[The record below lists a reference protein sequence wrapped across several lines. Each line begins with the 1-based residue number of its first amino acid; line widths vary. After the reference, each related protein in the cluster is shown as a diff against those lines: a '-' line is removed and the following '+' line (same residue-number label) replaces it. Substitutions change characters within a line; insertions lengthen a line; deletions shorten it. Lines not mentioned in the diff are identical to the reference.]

1 MAPKYIKT
9 LDVRTRPK
17 WRAWLKKHGDSE
29 SEIWLIYHKRHTG
42 IPSVSYGDS
51 VEEALCFGWIDSIIK
66 RLDDDR
72 YARKFT
78 PRKPDSAWS
87 TINRRR
93 YADLKS
99 RGLLASA
106 GLERPPTNRSGDAP
120 RPSTSTLPPDLER
133 QIKANAQAKR
143 FFDVLAP
150 SYRRMCITWIE
161 AAKRA
166 ETRQKRIRE
175 VIMMLAARRKPGL
188 K

>member
-1 MAPKYIKT
+1 M
-9 LDVRTRPK
+9 
-17 WRAWLKKHGDSE
+17 
-29 SEIWLIYHKRHTG
+29 
-42 IPSVSYGDS
+42 SYGDS
-51 VEEALCFGWIDSIIK
+51 VEEALCFGWVDSLIK

-93 YADLKS
+93 YVDLKS

-120 RPSTSTLPPDLER
+120 RPSMATLPPDLER
-133 QIKANAQAKR
+133 QLKANAKAKR

-150 SYRRMCITWIE
+150 SYRRMYIAWID
-161 AAKRA
+161 AAKRE
-166 ETRQKRIRE
+166 ETKQKRIRE
-175 VIMMLAARRKPGL
+175 VIMMLAAGRKPGL